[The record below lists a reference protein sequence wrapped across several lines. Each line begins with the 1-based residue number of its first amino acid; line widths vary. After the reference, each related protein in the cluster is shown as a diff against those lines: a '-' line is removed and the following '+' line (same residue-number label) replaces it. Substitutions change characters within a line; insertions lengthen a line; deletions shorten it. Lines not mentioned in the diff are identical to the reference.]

1 MKILVIFQWILA
13 RTGCLILRLR
23 GGFRDR
29 RDWVAFGLLALVS
42 PGAHGS
48 PASDFTTLQAELAD
62 LRERVERLEDLAGA
76 RVGLEVS
83 VDPGERELAAAGEQH
98 FAAFCAAC
106 HGDAVSF
113 PRVAPPTAKL
123 LEHYGAHFGDDRAA
137 FVEAVVSWVKTPGE
151 ARTLMPGAIRNFKIM
166 PAFPLP
172 DPQLAAIG
180 HYLFESFAETPPTQ
194 AGPARGGRGRGSAG
208 RTASAEPGGDPLVST
223 KSLPAAPDAVLI
235 SDLARHGQA
244 KFAVYC
250 QMCHRPDRTAPL
262 LAPPVF
268 AVSDHYRQRYGDDR
282 DAFVQAIVAWT
293 QHPDEAK
300 SLMPGAVQQFNL
312 MGAMPLPESDLTAI
326 ATFLFETDFSKPDWY
341 DAHYA
346 AEHGPVEGVAK

>member
-113 PRVAPPTAKL
+113 PRVAPPTAKML
-123 LEHYGAHFGDDRAA
+123 KHYGAQFGDDRAP
-137 FVEAVVSWVKTPGE
+137 FVQAMVSSVKTPGE

-166 PAFPLP
+166 P
-172 DPQLAAIG
+172 
-180 HYLFESFAETPPTQ
+180 TQ
-194 AGPARGGRGRGSAG
+194 AGPARGGRGNGSAG
-208 RTASAEPGGDPLVST
+208 CAASAGPSGEPLVSMG
-223 KSLPAAPDAVLI
+223 SLPAAPNAVLI
-235 SDLARHGQA
+235 SDRARRGQA
-244 KFAVYC
+244 KFAGYC
-250 QMCHRPDRTAPL
+250 QICHRPDRTAPL

-300 SLMPGAVQQFNL
+300 SLMPGAVPQFNL

-346 AEHGPVEGVAK
+346 AEHDPVVEAKYNAAPRRLDQGVEQPTD